1 MYGPD
6 ISTHPK
12 HSHEGIGGMLYDAR
26 KDLVAKLNLRRMEY
40 YSKSRQIKIDHR
52 KEIFFS
58 NYAIHLV
65 FMSAYCYR
73 MWTSK
78 SNSFS

>member
-26 KDLVAKLNLRRMEY
+26 KDLVAKLNLRRMEC

-73 MWTSK
+73 
-78 SNSFS
+78 NSSRSRNT